1 MAVAAELADR
11 LLRRAPSRYRHVL
24 WVIALGIAV
33 LIPFLSLTAPN
44 VKTVA
49 AAPETPSARSA
60 GLLQS
65 PSTRTTEKAEAT
77 SRATEKQRQA
87 LRLKFSPGWSFPV
100 TPFLA
105 DTLFLI
111 YLALILLRVWKLIRA
126 CRIGRRWLG
135 AG

>member
-1 MAVAAELADR
+1 MQTLSLAAASYLANAIWEVTLVAVAAELADR

-44 VKTVA
+44 VKTVG
-49 AAPETPSARSA
+49 AAPETGSALST

-77 SRATEKQRQA
+77 SRATEEQRQSPS
-87 LRLKFSPGWSFPV
+87 RLKFSP
-100 TPFLA
+100 
-105 DTLFLI
+105 
-111 YLALILLRVWKLIRA
+111 
-126 CRIGRRWLG
+126 C
-135 AG
+135 